1 MRKIDKALEIARV
14 LRGWTDDELEEGIVR
29 VFCPT
34 VFGISKCEGCGEG
47 YLCQEGWNEEVE
59 E

>member
-14 LRGWTDDELEEGIVR
+14 IRGWTDDELVEGIVT

-34 VFGISKCEGCGEG
+34 AFGIAKCEGCSEG
-47 YLCQEGWNEEVE
+47 HLCRDGWNEEVE